1 MAKAPVVTELP
12 LQSVRFLFGTMVDL
26 RMLPQVLEQTGRAE
40 IGEFKLVAHFP
51 ADEKAA
57 NNEAGYLARHKGFRG
72 GDYNTYHGD
81 PYTLDEI
88 NWDATG
94 RAGVH
99 LVTKTKYGQT
109 VEFPTIPD
117 KNDSAELMLIVS
129 EYVESIKTPPLIV
142 RCSGIGGTIS
152 PLGNK
157 KYSLSLTTGATKC
170 PTSIKDHVPK
180 KYHAEDMD
188 IIPYVGG
195 AEIFSAESLSPA
207 QQDFIGQQIAR
218 QMQGYYRTGVI
229 GVDPV
234 IGAFPN
240 GPMSIA
246 KRTPEAKQ
254 DFFREPAVQDEDG
267 FWNKGPNRWQA
278 HKIAQGVAYDQLERA
293 QSRGLFSAEVETT
306 SDGFMING
314 HKVNH
319 EELDKFIEN
328 LVAYRDF
335 AYNKSGYSG
344 TQEEWHDN
352 EYEFDDLEWM
362 AEDFAAEKKLMCA
375 ECDDYFAGE
384 HGGCGCGTKTM
395 NAPYAGR
402 GSLMDIGKDTGLGSF
417 TPGELA
423 TSSAIHG
430 DFDQASLN
438 YSGHQNLEVR
448 SAEHFA
454 AASTA
459 TPNLNREKT
468 NLRAAIREEIDPNFE
483 YSQCVWGPY
492 SLRME
497 GANTNKFYMVF
508 VYNNGKG
515 VFRALGGY
523 GGLAQSPRLFDVM
536 TTRNEASAV
545 AAATKKLKAKER
557 KGYFT
562 YKAESNFN
570 KMAHKISMQYQ
581 DKGKSKEEADDIG
594 RRTAYKIG
602 AKKYGKR
609 GMTRKAMAGRK
620 SAENDLPFSGGMVE
634 EYANYLEKMCGN
646 HWASFQEEYYENMD
660 AEDIPVWNDGIVEW
674 ETSGP
679 MSPTGSGYSSAS
691 APPTGVIAGPGDT
704 FLNYTEAQNYLVET
718 SGGLWGA
725 ENFEAM
731 ARIDPK
737 NAQDVANVKK
747 ALKQRYKGIKINRV
761 EYITNRRGSS
771 NKYHVF
777 AFTNRGV
784 FNGYGRIGKTM
795 TIYGPMSETQGQ
807 KKMDTK
813 MRRGGYKEQV

>member
-459 TPNLNREKT
+459 TPNLKREKT